1 MKLFLFLISPLLAFS
16 QKMVNINQI
25 GNHYLMKASDK
36 SCYVLKTYLAKPNDY
51 KLPLTSEKNSS
62 FYYTILSDSSLGCD
76 YIFNKFYVL
85 LEKSNNKTCLYITNE
100 KDDFTKAVKYEIS
113 KRKVLLEFNSK
124 KNNAKIGIIFSQ
136 ENFFENGF
144 FGSNIKGYREAPKE
158 CFLNFTF
165 TNIKYGHCSVNG
177 VDFLLGVFDV
187 DNDGS
192 LDTGIDF
199 IYTSIASN
207 TYFFIGGVN
216 KSTDKISNRNLI
228 KVDSGNYIKVTKI
241 DFNSNKIY
249 YEDQL
254 GEFQGDNYI
263 SVFTKMPKDLFYKN
277 ASNELIP
284 FSKEL
289 NQDKFVFIDIWTSF
303 CQPCIKGLPRLDS
316 ISQVY
321 SDKVTIISLLDKDE
335 DHSELLGLIEQYQI
349 KHRVGWSSQKINY
362 EFLLSG
368 YPHGILFDPK
378 GNVVDFIS
386 YKDLKKTIDDFNYN
400 GKR

>member
-1 MKLFLFLISPLLAFS
+1 MMDHLTQALILFIL
-16 QKMVNINQI
+16 
-25 GNHYLMKASDK
+25 
-36 SCYVLKTYLAKPNDY
+36 VLQATH
-51 KLPLTSEKNSS
+51 
-62 FYYTILSDSSLGCD
+62 I
-76 YIFNKFYVL
+76 
-85 LEKSNNKTCLYITNE
+85 
-100 KDDFTKAVKYEIS
+100 
-113 KRKVLLEFNSK
+113 
-124 KNNAKIGIIFSQ
+124 
-136 ENFFENGF
+136 
-144 FGSNIKGYREAPKE
+144 
-158 CFLNFTF
+158 
-165 TNIKYGHCSVNG
+165 
-177 VDFLLGVFDV
+177 
-187 DNDGS
+187 
-192 LDTGIDF
+192 
-199 IYTSIASN
+199 
-207 TYFFIGGVN
+207 FFIGGVN

-254 GEFQGDNYI
+254 GELQGANYI

-303 CQPCIKGLPRLDS
+303 CQPCIKGLPMLDS